1 MSENT
6 GSDIVKQ
13 PTDQELLKTL
23 ISRIEKLEEEKKHLQ
38 RRPPRRDVE
47 CFRCHQTG
55 HYARDCQ
62 LNQTRDTS
70 FPTKSNGATPSREH
84 LNERGA
90 SLVPRGRSC

>member
-1 MSENT
+1 MSDNT

-23 ISRIEKLEEEKKHLQ
+23 ISRIGKLEEKKKHLQ
-38 RRPPRRDVE
+38 RRPPRRDVK

-55 HYARDCQ
+55 HYARDCTP
-62 LNQTRDTS
+62 NQTRDKS
-70 FPTKSNGATPSREH
+70 FPTKANGATPSQEH

-90 SLVPRGRSC
+90 SLVPSGRSC